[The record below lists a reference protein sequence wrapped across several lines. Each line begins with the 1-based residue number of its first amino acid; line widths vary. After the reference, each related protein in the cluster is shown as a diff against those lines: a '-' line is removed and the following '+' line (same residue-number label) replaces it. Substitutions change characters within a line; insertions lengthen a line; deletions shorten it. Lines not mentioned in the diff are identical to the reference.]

1 MGLLHVGKYMA
12 IISVGQEKFIGKCKS
27 KLNSLL
33 PESVLYSL
41 PFALIRN
48 WVFQGVVL
56 SHWSEIIFRAFL
68 ELLLFL
74 VVWLVFYGLLG
85 LPSSWLFAFLLAH
98 TLMWI
103 FNGHFW
109 ALHIGQKK
117 RLVSNDP
124 KRIIDYLYGLEN
136 RLRKADAINGCILF
150 GSLTYGQFHEFSDLD
165 IVITKKSGLFNSVRA
180 YFIGVMERALA
191 FVSKIPIELSFLD
204 PKDFVM
210 LNEGEIPLLIKDEN
224 DQWRKIVK
232 NAIWLN
238 EYPFEKMIFFK
249 DKI

>member
-1 MGLLHVGKYMA
+1 MFFGLF
-12 IISVGQEKFIGKCKS
+12 E
-27 KLNSLL
+27 
-33 PESVLYSL
+33 L
-41 PFALIRN
+41 PF
-48 WVFQGVVL
+48 
-56 SHWSEIIFRAFL
+56 
-68 ELLLFL
+68 
-74 VVWLVFYGLLG
+74 
-85 LPSSWLFAFLLAH
+85 SWLFAFLFAH
-98 TLMWI
+98 TVMWT

-109 ALHIGQKK
+109 ALHIGKRK
-117 RLVSNDP
+117 RLVKNNP
-124 KRIIDYLYGLEN
+124 RKVVNYLSGLSS
-136 RLRKADAINGCILF
+136 RLKGTDVINGCILF

-165 IVITKKSGLFNSVRA
+165 IVLTKKNGLFNSILA
-180 YFIGVMERALA
+180 YCIGVKERALA
-191 FVSKIPIELSFLD
+191 FVCKIPIELSFLD